1 MMTPASRASQVAGS
15 IEISARRRGKPR
27 RRQLGPERRNA
38 LRFAQVRAEL
48 LLGTKMLPPAAAL
61 KLANVAKPPLR
72 ERVPFL
78 GNLVEADS
86 ALHNRHLVPPGTR
99 DSRHATEAQ

>member
-15 IEISARRRGKPR
+15 IEISARRRGKPG

-38 LRFAQVRAEL
+38 LGFAQVRAEL
-48 LLGTKMLPPAAAL
+48 LFGIKMLPPAAAL

-86 ALHNRHLVPPGTR
+86 ALHNRH
-99 DSRHATEAQ
+99 